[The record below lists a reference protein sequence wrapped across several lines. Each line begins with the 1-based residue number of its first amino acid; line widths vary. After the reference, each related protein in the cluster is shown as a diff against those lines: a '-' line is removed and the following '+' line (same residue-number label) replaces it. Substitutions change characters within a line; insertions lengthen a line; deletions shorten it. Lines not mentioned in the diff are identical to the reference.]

1 MHLLGGVPS
10 PMLQHS
16 MLPPVLPDAQ
26 PGHLSR
32 RSALFTALPLLLTP
46 LAATAEMTEI
56 EARDALTKKVEAA
69 TKAGKGIDVERRG
82 AVNEK
87 ALFSEDFYFKYGL
100 RPDPQE
106 VLVSPYLPPQAE
118 LPFAPIKRRYEG
130 YSKYSGRIQT
140 GIELYST
147 VLHDA
152 VDAAKWDEIG
162 PLLEKGSKSKGN
174 SKDKEGGTGV
184 AASDLRSSCRA
195 YGLFANTVLQSE
207 NDSGST
213 TANLLAR
220 HLVNEVYFSMDDIAD
235 AAKAKDKAAAKAAW
249 NRGKEYLNGYLR
261 IVNFPISSKVGDK
274 FPLVEA
280 TL

>member
-1 MHLLGGVPS
+1 M
-10 PMLQHS
+10 
-16 MLPPVLPDAQ
+16 
-26 PGHLSR
+26 
-32 RSALFTALPLLLTP
+32 
-46 LAATAEMTEI
+46 
-56 EARDALTKKVEAA
+56 
-69 TKAGKGIDVERRG
+69 
-82 AVNEK
+82 
-87 ALFSEDFYFKYGL
+87 
-100 RPDPQE
+100 
-106 VLVSPYLPPQAE
+106 SPYLPPQAE

-249 NRGKEYLNGYLR
+249 NRARSTSMAICALSTFQSQARWETSFRWWKRPFERADALAR
-261 IVNFPISSKVGDK
+261 S
-274 FPLVEA
+274 
-280 TL
+280 